1 MKKNVKILER
11 DVHQLYKLGAENAIQ
26 FDLAKTKLLHF
37 TKIKQ
42 AKSTSLKL
50 LNNELVKLKELVRW
64 LGIWFDSNLSFKEHV
79 NIRTSQAK
87 SDFLRMSR
95 LANIERGLSPYA
107 LRQLYL
113 ACITSVADYRSVI

>member
-11 DVHQLYKLGAENAIQ
+11 DVHQLYKLEAENAIQ

-50 LNNELVKLKELVRW
+50 LNNELVKPKELVRW

-95 LANIERGLSPYA
+95 LANTEKGLSPYA